1 MHSNKFISDKIT
13 IPQINTGT
21 AQHFSYYS
29 LSLIKKTKQ
38 KQVRWAFIIFTIFSM
53 KKASEVVT
61 TAHPLSHHLTQLT
74 NNYAGSSRLIVECM
88 ECLVSIVSL
97 CTKYISGLA
106 WQKLAIRV

>member
-1 MHSNKFISDKIT
+1 
-13 IPQINTGT
+13 
-21 AQHFSYYS
+21 
-29 LSLIKKTKQ
+29 
-38 KQVRWAFIIFTIFSM
+38 M

-74 NNYAGSSRLIVECM
+74 NNYAGSSQLIVECM

-97 CTKYISGLA
+97 FTKYISGLA